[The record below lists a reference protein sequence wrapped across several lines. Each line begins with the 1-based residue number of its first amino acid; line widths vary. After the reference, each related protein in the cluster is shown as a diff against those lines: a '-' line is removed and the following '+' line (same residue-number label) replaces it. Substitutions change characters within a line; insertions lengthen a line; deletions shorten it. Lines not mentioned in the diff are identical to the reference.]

1 MRGETTYKA
10 VFRAATLSAL
20 ALVLLA
26 VACVW
31 AAAASAM
38 YLEPGFQARDLP
50 LPEATSPTWTDGL
63 QKPTTLDFAPDGKM
77 FVAER
82 NGLVLEFDSTEDPT
96 PTLVLA
102 ITDKVLA
109 AGDRGLLGMKLDPEY
124 PAKPFVY
131 LSYTYDAPI
140 GGDSDDSTHTHN
152 ADGSD
157 SCDETN
163 FSIDCLASG
172 RLSRV
177 EIDPATSVAVG
188 GAVDPGSEE
197 VLVNSW
203 CQQVTSHSIGDI
215 EFDSSG
221 ALLMSGGDGASWGSI
236 DYGQLGNPCD
246 DPPYEGGSLRAQDLR
261 TPATP
266 GDPTDYSGSLIR
278 VDRETGAALVDNPF
292 SVNPLF
298 GGGVEDVAAKRVL
311 ANGLRNPYRFAL
323 RPGSD
328 EIYVGDVGQDL
339 WEEINNFTLPLSAGV
354 NFGWPC
360 YEGGPTGSLQMPR
373 WKTAEQETHKP
384 LCEALYS
391 NPNSVK
397 APFFAYP
404 HKNTPGYD
412 GGLFAGDAC
421 KPQAGSAVAGLAFYE
436 DEGFP
441 AEAAF
446 PEAYDG
452 ALFFSDAARGCIWT
466 MKASAGGAPD
476 PSTVAN
482 FLVHEDGDQVFTPV
496 DVVAGPDGA
505 LYVPNFYGN
514 SIVQIR
520 TDGAP
525 TAKLDVVEGSTYGAT
540 PLKVKFSAA
549 ASSDPNP
556 DDALSYAWDLD
567 GDGGFDDAT
576 GPTAERE
583 YTAAVNVTV
592 RVRVSDDLDH
602 TDVAEVTLY
611 PDDEGPPDA
620 SIVAPAS
627 DLEWAIGEEIDY
639 EAAATDPDGETFGSG
654 LSAHWEFRQVHCPDG
669 CHEHAATGS
678 SSSASGSFTPGQHE
692 YPFHLRLVLTVTDS
706 RGMSD
711 TETVEIYP
719 RLIEVGV
726 ASDPAGI
733 PLAIDGI
740 ALDEPFKGTTAAGGT
755 VNVFAPS
762 SAQVDG
768 REYLFSSW
776 SDGGGREHEVTSL
789 DSVDLVAHF
798 VAKPAGEPPASG
810 GEVQPP
816 APPPP
821 PVPPKSARVR
831 LVSRP
836 AGVKLRLGGVRRKAP
851 FTAQVRSGL
860 ETFIAAPKT
869 IRKNGKAL
877 RFLRWLGNGRKLGG
891 SSRRELEVADDIT
904 YVAVYGTAA
913 QSPRSGR

>member
-1 MRGETTYKA
+1 MPGGTTNRA
-10 VFRAATLSAL
+10 ILGAATLSVL

-38 YLEPGFQARDLP
+38 YLPPEFQARDLP

-63 QKPTTLDFAPDGKM
+63 QKPTTVDFAPDGKM

-82 NGLVLEFDSTEDPT
+82 NGFVLEFDSIEDPT

-124 PAKPFVY
+124 PTEPFVY

-172 RLSRV
+172 RLARV
-177 EIDPATSVAVG
+177 EINPATSVAVG
-188 GAVDPGSEE
+188 GPVDPSSEQ

-236 DYGQLGNPCD
+236 DYGQLGNPCN

-266 GDPTDYSGSLIR
+266 GDPTDYSGSVIR

-311 ANGLRNPYRFAL
+311 ANGLRNPYRFTL
-323 RPGSD
+323 RPGSG

-339 WEEINNFTLPLSAGV
+339 WEEINRFTLPGPGV

-360 YEGGPTGSLQMPR
+360 YEGGPAGSLQMPR
-373 WKTAEQETHKP
+373 WKTAEGETHKP
-384 LCEALYS
+384 LCEALYN
-391 NPNSVK
+391 NPSSVK

-412 GGLFAGDAC
+412 GSLFLGDAC

-436 DEGFP
+436 DAGVPVEDAFP
-441 AEAAF
+441 A
-446 PEAYDG
+446 AYDG

-466 MKASAGGAPD
+466 MEAGAGGAPD

-482 FLVHEDGDQVFTPV
+482 FLVHEEDDPVFTPV

-505 LYVPNFYGN
+505 LYIPNFYGN
-514 SIVQIR
+514 SIVQIQ
-520 TDGAP
+520 TNKAP
-525 TAKLDVVEGSTYGAT
+525 TAKLDIVEGSTYGAT

-549 ASSDPNP
+549 ASSDPDP
-556 DDALSYAWDLD
+556 EDTLSYAWDLD
-567 GDGGFDDAT
+567 GDGEFDDGTEADV
-576 GPTAERE
+576 ARE
-583 YTAAVNVTV
+583 YTEAVNVTI
-592 RVRVSDDLDH
+592 RVRVSDDLGH
-602 TDVAEVTLY
+602 TDVDEITLY
-611 PDDEGPPDA
+611 PGDKGPPVA
-620 SIVAPAS
+620 SISAPVAN
-627 DLEWAIGEEIDY
+627 LEWAIGEEIDY
-639 EAAATDPDGETFGSG
+639 EAAATAPAGETFGSG

-678 SSSASGSFTPGQHE
+678 SSSPSGSFTPGQHE
-692 YPFHLRLVLTVTDS
+692 FPFHLKLVLTVTDS
-706 RGMSD
+706 RGMTD
-711 TETVEIYP
+711 TEAVEIYP

-733 PLAIDGI
+733 PISIDGI
-740 ALDEPFKGTTAAGGT
+740 ALDEPFSSTTTAGGT
-755 VNVFAPS
+755 VTVAAPS
-762 SAQVDG
+762 SAQVG
-768 REYLFSSW
+768 GQEYLFSSW
-776 SDGGGREHEVTSL
+776 SDGGARVHEVTSD

-798 VAKPAGEPPASG
+798 VPKPAEEPPPNG
-810 GEVQPP
+810 GEVKPPPP
-816 APPPP
+816 APP
-821 PVPPKSARVR
+821 KTARVR

-836 AGVKLRLGGVRRKAP
+836 PGVKLRLGGVQRKAP
-851 FTAQVRSGL
+851 FVAQVETGIK
-860 ETFIAAPKT
+860 TFIAAPKT

-877 RFLRWLGNGRKLGG
+877 RFLRWLKDGRKLG
-891 SSRRELEVADDIT
+891 SSPRREFKVATGVT

-913 QSPRSGR
+913 QSPHGGR